1 LGDNTENFFLGY
13 DPLSLQRVIKM
24 SIKEKLPLLNSKS
37 KITRIAGYVV
47 YIFVGLFVLAAILPS
62 PDTGGETAKKATT
75 TTSTT
80 TSAASDVEDDT
91 GVLTEAAVRSLL
103 PSGER
108 RDAIS
113 GSISSGVVVI
123 TREMKENL
131 TPGMMLNGARIDSID
146 IFENLFK
153 DSRVQKVTVISTVEL
168 VDQYGQTSRGK
179 GTEYTITRETANK
192 VNWDNLLFEN
202 LDKIADGYYIHP
214 TFL

>member
-1 LGDNTENFFLGY
+1 MG
-13 DPLSLQRVIKM
+13 
-24 SIKEKLPLLNSKS
+24 IKEKLPLLNSDS
-37 KITRIAGYVV
+37 KVTRIAGYVV
-47 YIFVGLFVLAAILPS
+47 YIFVGLFVLGAILPS
-62 PDTGGETAKKATT
+62 PDTGGETTT
-75 TTSTT
+75 TTAATT
-80 TSAASDVEDDT
+80 EKTEAASSGEDGT
-91 GVLTEAAVRSLL
+91 GVLTEAAVRGLL

-153 DSRVQKVTVISTVEL
+153 DNRVQKVTVISTVEL